1 MRAVAVAP
9 GGAAGP
15 VRLEKPIPASAH
27 DEQGVC
33 PIARRYFAF
42 LGFRFSLFLG
52 LLSPIGH
59 LLIQRVADRRGKDLI
74 IGSASPLYVPVSI
87 SVQQDF

>member
-1 MRAVAVAP
+1 MP
-9 GGAAGP
+9 
-15 VRLEKPIPASAH
+15 PA
-27 DEQGVC
+27 
-33 PIARRYFAF
+33 ARRYFAF

-59 LLIQRVADRRGKDLI
+59 LLIQRVAGRRGTDLI
-74 IGSASPLYVPVSI
+74 IGSAPPLYLSLYV

>member
-1 MRAVAVAP
+1 MTSR
-9 GGAAGP
+9 
-15 VRLEKPIPASAH
+15 
-27 DEQGVC
+27 EQA

-42 LGFRFSLFLG
+42 FGFRFSLFLG

-59 LLIQRVADRRGKDLI
+59 LLIQRLAGRRGTDLI
-74 IGSASPLYVPVSI
+74 IGSASPLYVPLCV